1 MWVKMATV
9 VKIDERGRVTL
20 PKDFC
25 MRSGRAAVIS
35 AGTFL
40 VFIPI
45 SSKPAEAARGWLK
58 SKRERAELKKIAEK
72 RAREDAVS
80 RAKRR
85 ERA

>member
-20 PKDFC
+20 PKSLGVRGD
-25 MRSGRAAVIS
+25 RATVIS

-45 SSKPAEAARGWLK
+45 SGKPAEAAKGWLK
-58 SKRERAELKKIAEK
+58 SKRQRDELKRIAER
-72 RAREDAVS
+72 RAREDAVA

-85 ERA
+85 EWA